1 MPLESNTAPRLR
13 CLSIQQPWAWMICS
27 GDKDIE
33 NRNWKTDF
41 RGTIAIHASTKVT
54 QVNGLLKK
62 DKVKQVKSGDFEY
75 GAIIGLADIESISIY
90 GREHETNPHAFGPYC
105 WKMTNGRFLKNPIP
119 MMGKLGLVYLSDE
132 ITASV
137 LSQETFQIP
146 SDSPIRSLLQ
156 NNMEAK
162 PSVLELYEYCV
173 EDLYA
178 KATIEELWRVV
189 NRMIELDAGPY
200 AHICRLDFAC
210 QSDEVSLPVGYCE
223 AFENAVIATYG
234 VGSDDKE
241 FRRIYE
247 DCLESEANPD
257 EYKFTNQLRY
267 DPSCFYQHLTVYLHT
282 ISLEFLKLGQ
292 YDKAMEYSN
301 RRLSVEPDAP
311 ETHVDLGEIYLKG
324 FSDAASAVSSLRIAL
339 KLCDFGRAPDAELK
353 IASYLDKDPEFD
365 RQLLARLL
373 LLLSQAFRE
382 VGEIDEAMSISTRLV
397 KFDKENPLAFVEAHK
412 VAIQKNDAKLAK
424 KYMKKAF
431 ELDPEIGQ
439 LDGE

>member
-1 MPLESNTAPRLR
+1 
-13 CLSIQQPWAWMICS
+13 MICS

-257 EYKFTNQLRY
+257 EYKVTNQLRY

>member
-1 MPLESNTAPRLR
+1 
-13 CLSIQQPWAWMICS
+13 MICS

-54 QVNGLLKK
+54 QVNGLLKR
-62 DKVKQVKSGDFEY
+62 DKVKQVKRGDFEY

-132 ITASV
+132 LTASV
-137 LSQETFQIP
+137 LSQETFQIQ

-257 EYKFTNQLRY
+257 EYKVTNQLRY

>member
-1 MPLESNTAPRLR
+1 
-13 CLSIQQPWAWMICS
+13 
-27 GDKDIE
+27 
-33 NRNWKTDF
+33 
-41 RGTIAIHASTKVT
+41 
-54 QVNGLLKK
+54 
-62 DKVKQVKSGDFEY
+62 
-75 GAIIGLADIESISIY
+75 
-90 GREHETNPHAFGPYC
+90 
-105 WKMTNGRFLKNPIP
+105 MTNGRFLKNPIP

-132 ITASV
+132 LTASV
-137 LSQETFQIP
+137 LSQETFQIQ

-257 EYKFTNQLRY
+257 EYKVTNQLRY

>member
-13 CLSIQQPWAWMICS
+13 CLSIQQPWAWMVCS

-54 QVNGLLKK
+54 QVNGFLKR
-62 DKVKQVKSGDFEY
+62 DKVKQVKRSDFEY
-75 GAIIGLADIESISIY
+75 GAIIGLADIESIAVY

-119 MMGKLGLVYLSDE
+119 MIGKLGLVYLSDE
-132 ITASV
+132 LTTSV

-146 SDSPIRSLLQ
+146 FDSPIRSMLQ

-162 PSVLELYEYCV
+162 PSVMELYEYCV

-178 KATIEELWRVV
+178 KATIDELWRAV

-200 AHICRLDFAC
+200 AHICRLDFAR

-223 AFENAVIATYG
+223 AFENAVVATYG
-234 VGSDDKE
+234 YGSDDQQ

-247 DCLESEANPD
+247 DCLESEARPD
-257 EYKFTNQLRY
+257 EYKVTNQLQY
-267 DPSCFYQHLTVYLHT
+267 DPSCFYQHLTVYLHN
-282 ISLEFLKLGQ
+282 ISLEFLKLGR
-292 YDKAMEYSN
+292 YDKAMEYSD
-301 RRLSVEPDAP
+301 RRLSVEPDDP
-311 ETHVDLGEIYLKG
+311 ETHVDRG
-324 FSDAASAVSSLRIAL
+324 D
-339 KLCDFGRAPDAELK
+339 
-353 IASYLDKDPEFD
+353 
-365 RQLLARLL
+365 
-373 LLLSQAFRE
+373 
-382 VGEIDEAMSISTRLV
+382 
-397 KFDKENPLAFVEAHK
+397 
-412 VAIQKNDAKLAK
+412 
-424 KYMKKAF
+424 
-431 ELDPEIGQ
+431 EIGQ

>member
-54 QVNGLLKK
+54 QVNGLLKR
-62 DKVKQVKSGDFEY
+62 DKVKQVKRGDFEY

-132 ITASV
+132 LTASV
-137 LSQETFQIP
+137 LSQETFQIQ

-257 EYKFTNQLRY
+257 EYKVTNQLRY

>member
-1 MPLESNTAPRLR
+1 MPIESNTVPRLR
-13 CLSIQQPWAWMICS
+13 CLSIQQPWAWMVCS

-54 QVNGLLKK
+54 QVNGFLKR
-62 DKVKQVKSGDFEY
+62 DMVKQVKRSDFEY
-75 GAIIGLADIESISIY
+75 GAIIGLADIESIAVY

-105 WKMTNGRFLKNPIP
+105 WKMTNGRFLKNPVP
-119 MMGKLGLVYLSDE
+119 MIGKLGLIYLPDVF
-132 ITASV
+132 TASV
-137 LSQETFQIP
+137 LTQETFQIP

-162 PSVLELYEYCV
+162 PSVLELYEYCF

-178 KATIEELWRVV
+178 KATVEELSRVI
-189 NRMIELDAGPY
+189 NRMIELDPGPY
-200 AHICRLDFAC
+200 AHINRLVLAR
-210 QSDEVSLPVGYCE
+210 QTGEVSLPVGYCE
-223 AFENAVIATYG
+223 AFENAVVSTYG
-234 VGSDDKE
+234 DGSDDQE

-247 DCLESEANPD
+247 GCLESEASAE
-257 EYKFTNQLRY
+257 EYQDANQLRY
-267 DPSCFYQHLTVYLHT
+267 DPSCFYQHLTVYLHN
-282 ISLEFLKLGQ
+282 ISLEFLKLGRN
-292 YDKAMEYSN
+292 DKAMEYSN
-301 RRLSVEPDAP
+301 RRLSVEPDDP
-311 ETHVDLGEIYLKG
+311 ETHVDRGEIYLKG

-339 KLCDFGRAPDAELK
+339 QLCDFGRAPDAELQ
-353 IASYLDKDPEFD
+353 IASYLDIDPEFD

-373 LLLSQAFRE
+373 LLLSQALRE
-382 VGEIDEAMSISTRLV
+382 VGEIDEAMTISTRLV

-412 VAIQKNDAKLAK
+412 VAMQKKDAKLAK
-424 KYMKKAF
+424 KYMKKAL